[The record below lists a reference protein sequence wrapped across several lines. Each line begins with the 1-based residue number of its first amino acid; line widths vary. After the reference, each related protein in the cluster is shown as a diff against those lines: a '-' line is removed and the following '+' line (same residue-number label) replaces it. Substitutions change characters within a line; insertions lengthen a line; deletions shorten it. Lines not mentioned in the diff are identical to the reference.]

1 MGGYFFHSRCRSV
14 PPCNYGHP
22 TAPPPNVNPRTATA
36 TRWSLPA
43 ELSARRPGKSVTK
56 MAISSFCTHIKYVCI
71 VFLLICYCWLQKDNM
86 AVFSGGQLRPAADK
100 DATNRRRKWPVPGG
114 AQGSAVYIGE
124 KLVCTLL
131 LLLIIIIIILSIIVK
146 TSTSQQLVTQD
157 SSDISNACL

>member
-1 MGGYFFHSRCRSV
+1 
-14 PPCNYGHP
+14 
-22 TAPPPNVNPRTATA
+22 
-36 TRWSLPA
+36 
-43 ELSARRPGKSVTK
+43 
-56 MAISSFCTHIKYVCI
+56 
-71 VFLLICYCWLQKDNM
+71 
-86 AVFSGGQLRPAADK
+86 
-100 DATNRRRKWPVPGG
+100 VPGG